1 MGAGRK
7 PGWGEGLTKTIQVC
21 VTPAQAEAFRT
32 AGGPKWLRAELEL
45 RKLSDRRE
53 SFIDAARGAGIELG
67 GLALQSFPVRSGPP
81 APAFADCAKSGTL
94 RLSDLIEKNAG
105 HTLFL
110 FAPDEALNDAG
121 IDAGDLLVV
130 NAHPDQ
136 VRSLDL
142 LEERLMLLETEAGDA
157 IARRSPSSLAEDERI
172 LGLLQYIVKPAN
184 RDFARMD

>member
-67 GLALQSFPVRSGPP
+67 GLALQSFPVRS
-81 APAFADCAKSGTL
+81 ARSCLCRL
-94 RLSDLIEKNAG
+94 REIGNA
-105 HTLFL
+105 
-110 FAPDEALNDAG
+110 AA
-121 IDAGDLLVV
+121 
-130 NAHPDQ
+130 
-136 VRSLDL
+136 
-142 LEERLMLLETEAGDA
+142 ER
-157 IARRSPSSLAEDERI
+157 PH
-172 LGLLQYIVKPAN
+172 
-184 RDFARMD
+184 